1 MHACFAQLKYWCE
14 TGFTHHF
21 RLKIFYFFYA
31 QVDHRTSVQL
41 WAFWSTFY
49 RNLQLVVVIAHSL
62 QSRSREMRNWG
73 GVYMIPEWIS
83 FQNDSHGLFH
93 VYMDVLILEWKCCK
107 SIDGSKTWVSWS
119 AQPIHLLIS
128 VPEWTRTSF
137 TWHWWNVQTDFVLER
152 KFGSDATTGMK
163 SFWNDSFRNTILVS
177 IM

>member
-1 MHACFAQLKYWCE
+1 MLTTRSCIVS
-14 TGFTHHF
+14 
-21 RLKIFYFFYA
+21 LKIHINWREKLNEDLSNVA
-31 QVDHRTSVQL
+31 VWLKENKLTL
-41 WAFWSTFY
+41 
-49 RNLQLVVVIAHSL
+49 NLGKSKSMLIGSNQKLAKVSELSISIFNCSL
-62 QSRSREMRNWG
+62 G

-83 FQNDSHGLFH
+83 FQIDSHGLFL
-93 VYMDVLILEWKCCK
+93 VYVLILEWKCCK

-119 AQPIHLLIS
+119 AQPIHLLFS

-137 TWHWWNVQTDFVLER
+137 LWHWWNVQTDFVLER

>member
-1 MHACFAQLKYWCE
+1 MLSYGVYTLLYYSHFTPKWRFIWLSILSLYTKRNCKTIFAQ
-14 TGFTHHF
+14 
-21 RLKIFYFFYA
+21 YFFLAADLRWYYTE
-31 QVDHRTSVQL
+31 RFL
-41 WAFWSTFY
+41 
-49 RNLQLVVVIAHSL
+49 
-62 QSRSREMRNWG
+62 G

-128 VPEWTRTSF
+128 VPERTRTSF